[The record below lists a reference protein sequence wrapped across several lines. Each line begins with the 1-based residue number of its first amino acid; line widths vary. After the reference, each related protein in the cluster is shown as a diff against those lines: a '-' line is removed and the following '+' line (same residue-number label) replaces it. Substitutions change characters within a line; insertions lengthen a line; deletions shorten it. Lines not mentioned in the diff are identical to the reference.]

1 MNITTMF
8 GSIWS
13 SGFQRRRLKFEK
25 FTNDTLKVMTIA
37 PKTLYVG
44 SGKLI
49 INKINKKDF

>member
-1 MNITTMF
+1 MF
-8 GSIWS
+8 GSIWP

-25 FTNDTLKVMTIA
+25 FTNDALKVMTIA